1 MCGLKPISELCNL
14 SLFTSAEGEYSAAVQ
29 ITQPLNSFVW
39 LASIQACEA
48 CPTQST
54 AIVRLK
60 MLQQLS
66 DRLLYYMAISP
77 SLQRSLS
84 HFMLFL
90 VLMCEPLIRL
100 QLDDS
105 PPYFSCL
112 SFPCFP
118 LLLPSPSAIPYYA
131 VLSLIF
137 LMTLSCSLHSL
148 THNLPFATLSVC
160 CLFCVPSHFA
170 PLMFRGART
179 LTGDTEVHSQR
190 REPPGATSRNHRLY
204 NMPVSPGWGL
214 KPQQRGIIFFQKTLT
229 TWFTSAGC

>member
-1 MCGLKPISELCNL
+1 MCPQLSMWFCIERSLVLGFQWRLCPWLQSSARGCCSTEGRCDGLKPISELCNL

-137 LMTLSCSLHSL
+137 LMTLSIL
-148 THNLPFATLSVC
+148 
-160 CLFCVPSHFA
+160 
-170 PLMFRGART
+170 
-179 LTGDTEVHSQR
+179 
-190 REPPGATSRNHRLY
+190 
-204 NMPVSPGWGL
+204 
-214 KPQQRGIIFFQKTLT
+214 
-229 TWFTSAGC
+229 